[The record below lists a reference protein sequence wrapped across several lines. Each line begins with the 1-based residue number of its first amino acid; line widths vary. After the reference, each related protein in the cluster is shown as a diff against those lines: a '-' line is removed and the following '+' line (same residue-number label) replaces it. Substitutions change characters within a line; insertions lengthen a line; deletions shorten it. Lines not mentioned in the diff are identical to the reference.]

1 MPDICLHQPP
11 SSPIT
16 STRTSPLP
24 SFPLS
29 GKTALITGANH
40 GIGRS
45 LAFAFARA
53 GCFVACVSHS
63 LPSLPLDPV
72 CSSSSSSSS
81 SFSSSSSSSSNP
93 NPTTATLI
101 NTSMSLSFPPDM
113 HATGTLCKDRARDF
127 IYDITAPSS
136 FAQLE
141 RDILKWVN
149 QPVTIL
155 VNNAGIARVEAV
167 EYQTAATEPQKMETW
182 NKVIATNLTGPVALT
197 YQFLPGMLAAAAAG
211 DGCIMSVGSRNAVVP
226 VPFMAAYNV
235 SKIGL
240 LKFHET
246 LEREVGGGTHRG
258 VRNFYVVPGNISG
271 TGILKREGS
280 VDERSY
286 RESERVRQ
294 MVERI
299 EDAGKKGDNAA
310 TRAQEFAEVCVR
322 LASMGKDAEILSG
335 RYVDAE
341 RDVEALLEDAKKGKE
356 SKICKMGLYQ
366 LKIDR
371 L

>member
-1 MPDICLHQPP
+1 MPNICPHQPP
-11 SSPIT
+11 SSPTT
-16 STRTSPLP
+16 STSTSPLP

-29 GKTALITGANH
+29 GKTALITGASH

-63 LPSLPLDPV
+63 LPVLDI
-72 CSSSSSSSS
+72 
-81 SFSSSSSSSSNP
+81 
-93 NPTTATLI
+93 PTTATLI
-101 NTSMSLSFPPDM
+101 NAASLPSFSPD
-113 HATGTLCKDRARDF
+113 TPETKDRARDF
-127 IYDITAPSS
+127 IYDITAPSP

-141 RDILKWVN
+141 RDILKWVD

-155 VNNAGIARVEAV
+155 VNNAGIARIEAV
-167 EYQTAATEPQKMETW
+167 EYQTATAKGMENW
-182 NKVIATNLTGPVALT
+182 NKVIATNLTGPVGLT
-197 YQFLPGMLAAAAAG
+197 YQFLPGMLSAS
-211 DGCIMSVGSRNAVVP
+211 DGCIMSVGSRNVVVP

-246 LEREVGGGTHRG
+246 LEREVGGGTGIHRG
-258 VRNFYVVPGNISG
+258 VLNFYVVPGNISD
-271 TGILKREGS
+271 TNILKREGS
-280 VDERSY
+280 VDEKSY
-286 RESERVRQ
+286 RESERVRNL
-294 MVERI
+294 VERI

-310 TRAQEFAEVCVR
+310 TSAQEFAEVCVR
-322 LASMGKDAEILSG
+322 LAAMGKDAEILSG

-341 RDVEALLEDAKKGKE
+341 RDVEALLEDARKGEE
-356 SKICKMGLYQ
+356 SKIYKMGLYQ
-366 LKIDR
+366 LKVDR